1 MSTSNYKIA
10 VKKDPHSRFFLIV
23 ERVDYE
29 LRLFWKRKE
38 FFSVQKINMPS
49 EPFELKLRRKY
60 LLRYNN
66 NDSGEGYLKYKIL
79 QSLSNGIDEEVLKGD
94 LQAIHGPKVLE
105 IPFMLWLGEES

>member
-1 MSTSNYKIA
+1 MNTSNYKIA
-10 VKKDPHSRFFLIV
+10 VKKDPQSRFFLIV

-38 FFSVQKINMPS
+38 FFSVRKKQIPS
-49 EPFELKLRRKY
+49 EPFELKPRRKY

-79 QSLSNGIDEEVLKGD
+79 QILPNGIEEEVLEAD
-94 LQAIHGPKVLE
+94 LQAIDGPQVVE
-105 IPFMLWLGEES
+105 IPFMLWPGEEA